1 MVEKNKHYDIE
12 ITGVS
17 SDGNGVCKV
26 DGFTVFV
33 PMTVTGDKG
42 EIVIVK
48 VLSKYAIGRMLD
60 ITTPSPIR
68 QDPKCPVF
76 KRCGGCH
83 LQHIKYENQ
92 LEIKSGFI
100 EDAMQRIG
108 GFENLKCDE
117 VIGMENPYRYR
128 NKCIFPVGIDKNGEI
143 VSGFY
148 ASRSHDII
156 AIDDCMAGVLE
167 NEQIVKA
174 VKEYMA
180 ETGVMPYNEENHTG
194 LVRRVFIRDGRAS
207 GEIMVVVSVN
217 GKNIPQKEK
226 LVSKLAA
233 VSDKIVSIYINVNET
248 RTNNVLGM
256 ENKLIYGKA
265 EIEDT
270 LLGIKFKISP
280 HSFYQ
285 INPYMTEK
293 LYGKAL
299 EYANIT
305 DKDNVLD
312 VYCGIGTIS
321 LAAAKSAKHVT
332 GIEIVEQ
339 AVRDAKSNAK
349 NNGISNVDFFADSAE
364 NAVPKLIEGGM
375 KPDIVI
381 LDPPRKG
388 SDEAT
393 LRAIA
398 KAQPKR
404 IVYVSCNAST
414 LARDAKYLSSL
425 GYTPTAVTGVDMFPN
440 TCHVETVVLLS
451 QLKPDD
457 IVQVELN
464 AEDLALTSAEAKATY
479 EEIKTYVK
487 RAFGFKVSS
496 LYIAQVKQKMGLPMG
511 KNYNVSKKG
520 TRVPICPPEK
530 EAAILEALKHYKMI

>member
-92 LEIKSGFI
+92 LEIKGGFI

-128 NKCIFPVGIDKNGEI
+128 NKCIFPIGTDRNGEI

-256 ENKLIYGKA
+256 ENKLIYGNA

-349 NNGISNVDFFADSAE
+349 NNGITNADFFADSAE

-375 KPDIVI
+375 KPDVVI

-457 IVQVELN
+457 VVQVELN

>member
-68 QDPKCPVF
+68 QEPKCPVF

-92 LEIKSGFI
+92 LEIKGGFI

-108 GFENLKCDE
+108 GLENLKCDE

-128 NKCIFPVGIDKNGEI
+128 NKCIFPVGIDKNGGI

-167 NEQIVKA
+167 NELIVKA
-174 VKEYMA
+174 VKKYME
-180 ETGVMPYNEENHTG
+180 ETGIMPYNEKNHTG

-226 LVSKLAA
+226 LVSKLTA
-233 VSDKIVSIYINVNET
+233 VSDKIVSIYININET

-349 NNGISNVDFFADSAE
+349 NNGISNADFFADSAE

-440 TCHVETVVLLS
+440 TCHVETVVLMS
-451 QLKPDD
+451 R
-457 IVQVELN
+457 VE
-464 AEDLALTSAEAKATY
+464 
-479 EEIKTYVK
+479 
-487 RAFGFKVSS
+487 
-496 LYIAQVKQKMGLPMG
+496 QK
-511 KNYNVSKKG
+511 
-520 TRVPICPPEK
+520 
-530 EAAILEALKHYKMI
+530 

>member
-42 EIVIVK
+42 EIIIVK

-92 LEIKSGFI
+92 LEIKGGFI

-117 VIGMENPYRYR
+117 VIGMENPCRYR

-148 ASRSHDII
+148 ASRSHNIV

-174 VKEYMA
+174 LKEYMA

-425 GYTPTAVTGVDMFPN
+425 GYTPTAITGVDMFPN
-440 TCHVETVVLLS
+440 TIHVETVVLL
-451 QLKPDD
+451 QR
-457 IVQVELN
+457 QN
-464 AEDLALTSAEAKATY
+464 T
-479 EEIKTYVK
+479 
-487 RAFGFKVSS
+487 
-496 LYIAQVKQKMGLPMG
+496 
-511 KNYNVSKKG
+511 
-520 TRVPICPPEK
+520 
-530 EAAILEALKHYKMI
+530 

>member
-42 EIVIVK
+42 EIVLVK

-92 LEIKSGFI
+92 LEIKGGFI

-128 NKCIFPVGIDKNGEI
+128 NKCIFPIGTDRNGEI

-167 NEQIVKA
+167 NELIVKA

-194 LVRRVFIRDGRAS
+194 LVRRVFIRDGRAN

-226 LVSKLAA
+226 LVSKLTA
-233 VSDKIVSIYINVNET
+233 VSDKIVSIYININET

-339 AVRDAKSNAK
+339 AIRDAKSNAK
-349 NNGISNVDFFADSAE
+349 NNGITNADFFADSAE

-375 KPDIVI
+375 KPDVVI

-425 GYTPTAVTGVDMFPN
+425 GYIPAAVTGVDMFPN

>member
-1 MVEKNKHYDIE
+1 MVEKNKHYNIE
-12 ITGVS
+12 ITGVA

-33 PMTVTGDKG
+33 PMTVTGDMG

-68 QDPKCPVF
+68 RDPKCPVF

-92 LEIKSGFI
+92 LEIKGRFI

-108 GFENLKCDE
+108 GFEDLKCDE
-117 VIGMENPYRYR
+117 IIGMENPYRYR
-128 NKCIFPVGIDKNGEI
+128 NKCIFPVGTDRNGEL

-156 AIDDCMAGVLE
+156 AIDDCMAGIWE
-167 NEQIVKA
+167 NEKIVKA
-174 VKEYMA
+174 VKEYME
-180 ETGVMPYNEENHTG
+180 ETGVMPYNEKNHTG

-217 GKNIPQKEK
+217 GKKIPQKEK
-226 LVSKLAA
+226 LVSRLTA
-233 VSDKIVSIYINVNET
+233 VSDKIVSIYININET

-299 EYANIT
+299 EYTNIT

-349 NNGISNVDFFADSAE
+349 NNGISNADFFADSAE

-440 TCHVETVVLLS
+440 TCHVETVCLMSHRGEKNL
-451 QLKPDD
+451 
-457 IVQVELN
+457 
-464 AEDLALTSAEAKATY
+464 
-479 EEIKTYVK
+479 
-487 RAFGFKVSS
+487 R
-496 LYIAQVKQKMGLPMG
+496 YICDA
-511 KNYNVSKKG
+511 
-520 TRVPICPPEK
+520 ICPFVT
-530 EAAILEALKHYKMI
+530 

>member
-1 MVEKNKHYDIE
+1 MVEKNKHYNIE

-33 PMTVTGDKG
+33 PMTVTGDMG

-60 ITTPSPIR
+60 ITTPSPMR
-68 QDPKCPVF
+68 QEPKCPVF

-92 LEIKSGFI
+92 LEIKGRFI

-108 GFENLKCDE
+108 GFEDLKCDE
-117 VIGMENPYRYR
+117 IIGMDNPYRYR
-128 NKCIFPVGIDKNGEI
+128 NKCIFPVGTDRNGEL

-156 AIDDCMAGVLE
+156 AIDDCMAGISE
-167 NEQIVKA
+167 NEKIVKA
-174 VKEYMA
+174 VKKYME

-217 GKNIPQKEK
+217 GKGIPKK
-226 LVSKLAA
+226 DRLVSKLMA
-233 VSDKIVSIYINVNET
+233 VSDKIVSIYININET
-248 RTNNVLGM
+248 HTNNVLGM

-265 EIEDT
+265 EIEDI

-321 LAAAKSAKHVT
+321 LAVAKSAKHVT

-339 AVRDAKSNAK
+339 AVRDAKSNAES
-349 NNGISNVDFFADSAE
+349 NGITNADFFADSAE

-388 SDEAT
+388 SDEET
-393 LRAIA
+393 LKAIA
-398 KAQPKR
+398 KAEPKR
-404 IVYVSCNAST
+404 IVYVSCNAAT
-414 LARDAKYLSSL
+414 LARDTKYLSQL

-440 TCHVETVVLLS
+440 TNHVETVVMLS

-457 IVQVELN
+457 VVQVELN

-520 TRVPICPPEK
+520 TRVPLCPPEK
-530 EAAILEALKHYKMI
+530 EEAILEALKHYKMI